1 MRSSETRQ
9 NEEQPIKTLLAMML
23 DEEGACRASA
33 WGPSTEID
41 EIKKN
46 ARRMLAKYIEQKKEL
61 NDPLAYHD
69 YTMEVRL
76 DNGEDVWKIVEKEL
90 RKDVS

>member
-1 MRSSETRQ
+1 MRSSERRQ
-9 NEEQPIKTLLAMML
+9 NEEQPIKRILAMML
-23 DEEGACRASA
+23 DEGGACRAAA
-33 WGPSTEID
+33 WGPSTEIN
-41 EIKKN
+41 EIKKK
-46 ARRMLAKYIEQKKEL
+46 ARRTLAKYIEQKKEF

-76 DNGEDVWKIVEKEL
+76 DNGEDVWEIVEKEL